1 MKFYSTQQKSL
12 RIGLEEAIMNGLA
25 PDGGLYMPEKIPHL
39 PSDFFKR
46 AEKMSFKEI
55 AFEVSKN
62 FFMPDI
68 PENIL
73 KNIVDE
79 AFNFD
84 VPLIKLDGKLY
95 VLELFHGPT
104 CAFKDFA
111 ARFMARLF
119 GFFAEK
125 LQKEIT
131 ILVATSGDTGS
142 AVAHGFL
149 NIKGIKVIILYP
161 SGKVS
166 PLQEKQLTGMGENVT
181 ALEIQGT
188 FDDCQRLAKQAFLDK
203 ELKEKMT
210 LASANSIN
218 IARLLPQSFYYLYLC
233 AQLNKA
239 NRERCPL
246 VISVPSGNFGNL
258 TAGIIAKKMGA
269 PISKFIAST
278 NSNDIV
284 PHYLQTGNFEP
295 KPSVSTIS
303 NAMDV
308 GNPSNFSRIL
318 ELYGNDLEK
327 MRNDIFGASFSD
339 AQTKKAILEI
349 YKKYNYIAEPH
360 GAVGYLGLLELMK
373 KSPKPVGVFF
383 ETAHP
388 AKFSE
393 EVEKVIGKK
402 VPMPERLKVYLKKK
416 KRAVLLENNFSELKD
431 FLLEKSNGNS
441 TRKGKLTK
449 KA

>member
-1 MKFYSTQQKSL
+1 MKFYSIQQNSPL
-12 RIGLEEAIMNGLA
+12 VELQEAVMNGLA
-25 PDGGLYMPEKIPHL
+25 PDGGLYMPTEIPRL
-39 PSDFFKR
+39 PSDFFKQVDT
-46 AEKMSFKEI
+46 MLFQDI
-55 AFEVSKN
+55 AFEASKN
-62 FFMPDI
+62 FFMPDVPQDNLMAI
-68 PENIL
+68 IR
-73 KNIVDE
+73 E

-84 VPLIKLDGKLY
+84 VPLVELDKQLY

-125 LQKEIT
+125 SQQAIT

-149 NIKGIKVIILYP
+149 NVKGIKVVILYP

-166 PLQEKQLTGMGENVT
+166 PLQEKQLTGMGGNVT
-181 ALEIQGT
+181 ALEVQGA
-188 FDDCQRLAKQAFLDK
+188 FDDCQKLVKRAFLDK

-233 AQLNKA
+233 AQLNKKDK
-239 NRERCPL
+239 PI
-246 VISVPSGNFGNL
+246 VVSVPSGNFGNL
-258 TAGIIAKKMGA
+258 TAGIIAKRMGA
-269 PISKFIAST
+269 PISKFVAST

-284 PHYLQTGNFEP
+284 PKYLQTGYFKP

-308 GNPSNFSRIL
+308 GNPSNFSRML
-318 ELYGNDLEK
+318 ELYDNDIEK
-327 MRNDIFGASFSD
+327 MRDDIYGASFSD
-339 AQTKKAILEI
+339 EKTKEAISSVFEQ
-349 YKKYNYIAEPH
+349 YNYIMDPH
-360 GAVGYLGLLELMK
+360 GAVAYLGLLDFMK
-373 KSPKPVGVFF
+373 SSPGYVGVFL

-388 AKFSE
+388 SKFSD
-393 EVEKVIGKK
+393 EVEKTIGES
-402 VPMPERLKVYLKKK
+402 VPMPDRLKAYIDRKKQAILLK
-416 KRAVLLENNFSELKD
+416 NTFPGLKN
-431 FLLEKSNGNS
+431 FLLNQ
-441 TRKGKLTK
+441 
-449 KA
+449 